1 MSFII
6 LVSPTLAYLLPETHT
21 CTHAHTRFQIHCITS
36 MTWGRE
42 PNSSVLGKKSGE
54 SF

>member
-6 LVSPTLAYLLPETHT
+6 LVSPTLAYLTPKHRYTPRTHT
-21 CTHAHTRFQIHCITS
+21 L
-36 MTWGRE
+36 
-42 PNSSVLGKKSGE
+42 PNTPYNFHDLGQRTKLPVLGKKSGE

>member
-6 LVSPTLAYLLPETHT
+6 LVSPTLAYLLPETYV
-21 CTHAHTRFQIHCITS
+21 HTRTHTL
-36 MTWGRE
+36 
-42 PNSSVLGKKSGE
+42 PNTPYNFHDLGQRTKLPVLGKKSGE